1 MSVITVILAR
11 HELRSMVAE
20 HAEMLGR
27 AEEHRRTADR
37 LDRLHELER
46 AECERDDEREI
57 LFRANCL
64 AKLLEA
70 HGVSVPDPRQ
80 LSLLS
85 LGDAA

>member
-1 MSVITVILAR
+1 MNAITATLAR
-11 HELRSMVAE
+11 HELRALVAE

-27 AEEHRRTADR
+27 AEAAKRAADR
-37 LDRLHELER
+37 LDRLHEPER

-70 HGVSVPDPRQ
+70 HGVIVPDPRQ

-85 LGDAA
+85 LGDEP